1 MWYCLGDV
9 NKDLLTPERGPA
21 ADKRRPPNP
30 NVVNPCIYLS
40 YLKGYVGGVTCE
52 RVEKGYLHD
61 YEEELLTK
69 TGTTLRHLYYSKPSL
84 A

>member
-9 NKDLLTPERGPA
+9 NKCLLTPERGPA

-30 NVVNPCIYLS
+30 NLVNQCIYLG
-40 YLKGYVGGVTCE
+40 YLTEYVGGVTCE
-52 RVEKGYLHD
+52 CVEKGYLHD

-69 TGTTLRHLYYSKPSL
+69 AGTIQRHLHY
-84 A
+84 